1 MLTWTILRSR
11 IASIKNIILWRKR
24 IMLMNMK
31 ELLAVANENNFAVPA
46 FNISD
51 YSMFNGI
58 MEASEEKNAPVII
71 AIHPDE
77 LSHIGTDMVKA
88 IIEKAHKATV
98 PVCIHLD
105 HGASFEQVMT
115 AIQAGFTSVMID
127 GSSLPFE
134 ENIEACKK
142 VAEAAHAVNVSVE
155 GELGTIGSTD
165 AEAEAGAN
173 VIIYTNPDD
182 AVKFV
187 EASGV
192 DTLAIAIGTSHGIY
206 PKGMKPE
213 LKLDLLKEIKSKVSI
228 PLVLHGGSNNP
239 DAEIG
244 QSVTLGV
251 NKINISSDIK
261 VAYYDKMREV
271 LADKGLREPNT
282 IQPPCIAA
290 MKEVAFHKIELFQAD
305 GKAALY

>member
-1 MLTWTILRSR
+1 MLV
-11 IASIKNIILWRKR
+11 
-24 IMLMNMK
+24 NMK
-31 ELLAVANENNFAVPA
+31 ELLAVANENDFAVPA

-58 MEASEEKNAPVII
+58 MQASEEKNAPVII

-77 LSHIGTDMVKA
+77 LSHIGTEVIRA
-88 IIEKAHKATV
+88 IIEKANNASV

-105 HGASFEQVMT
+105 HGSSFEQVMT
-115 AIQAGFTSVMID
+115 AIRAGFTSVMID
-127 GSSLPFE
+127 GSSLPLE
-134 ENIEACKK
+134 GNIEACKK
-142 VAEAAHAVNVSVE
+142 VVEAAHAVNVSVE

-165 AEAEAGAN
+165 AEAEAGTN
-173 VIIYTNPDD
+173 VIIYTNPDH

-187 EASGV
+187 KESGV

-213 LKLDLLKEIKSKVSI
+213 LKLDLLKVIKGKVSI

-244 QSVTLGV
+244 EAVTLGV

-261 VAYYDKMREV
+261 VAYYDKMREI

-290 MKEVAFHKIELFQAD
+290 MKKVAYHKIELFQAN
-305 GKAALY
+305 GKAALYCK

>member
-1 MLTWTILRSR
+1 
-11 IASIKNIILWRKR
+11 
-24 IMLMNMK
+24 MLMNMK

-51 YSMFNGI
+51 YSMFNGV
-58 MEASEEKNAPVII
+58 MEISEEKKAPVII

-77 LSHIGTDMVKA
+77 LSHIGTGVVKA
-88 IIEKAHKATV
+88 IVERAYKSTV
-98 PVCIHLD
+98 PVCVHLD
-105 HGASFEQVMT
+105 HGASFAQIML
-115 AIQAGFTSVMID
+115 AIQSGFTSVMID
-127 GSSLPFE
+127 GSSLAFE
-134 ENIEACKK
+134 ENIAVCKE
-142 VAEAAHAVNVSVE
+142 VVEAAHAVNVSVE

-187 EASGV
+187 AASGV

-206 PKGMKPE
+206 PQGMKPE
-213 LKLDLLKEIKSKVSI
+213 LKLDLLKEIKAKVSI

-239 DAEIG
+239 DGEIG

-290 MKEVAFHKIELFQAD
+290 MKEVAAHKIELFQTD